1 MKKEKTI
8 TIELNQKQ
16 IDIIFKMSDE
26 CGSFGEYWNENWY
39 TDRDA
44 YRDLI
49 MKTIEYTTKKEF
61 NKVNYDGYIKKW
73 KNYKKGK
80 RNGK

>member
-16 IDIIFKMSDE
+16 IDIIFNMSSD
-26 CGSFGEYWNENWY
+26 CGSFGEYWNGNWY
-39 TDRDA
+39 RDRDV

-49 MKTIEYTTKKEF
+49 MKTIEYTTDKKY
-61 NKVNYDGYIKKW
+61 NKSNYDGYIKKW
-73 KNYKKGK
+73 KNYKKK
-80 RNGK
+80 DKK